1 MIMGFPGQSG
11 NLRREF
17 LAELAAYRR
26 IWRGY
31 QRGYFERET
40 TYGFT
45 YLKSG
50 ESRQGMRRDEA
61 GDQNASITRVIEATL
76 RNSKLIVRTVEE
88 LDQGV
93 TLRLFSYKER

>member
-1 MIMGFPGQSG
+1 
-11 NLRREF
+11 
-17 LAELAAYRR
+17 
-26 IWRGY
+26 
-31 QRGYFERET
+31 
-40 TYGFT
+40 
-45 YLKSG
+45 
-50 ESRQGMRRDEA
+50 MRRDEA